1 MRTIHLGRVSIPR
14 SLSVFHAV
22 AKVAKSAD
30 EMVLV
35 SSTPAGPFVSVG
47 YHQLA
52 RRELNIPYCE
62 SHGIPVAR
70 RLVGGGAV
78 LLDSH
83 QTFWHLIMPGAHA
96 AIRDLYNALMPA
108 PVAAYQR
115 FGVNAEH
122 RPLNDLIVGQKKI
135 GGTGAATIAESLV
148 FVGSWMFDFNREL
161 MGHVLNVPS
170 EKFRDKTIESLR
182 DYMTTM
188 KDELGENNLPSS
200 EEAMNVLTEEF
211 VNLLDSPAHADH
223 LTEEEEAESER
234 LTHKLF
240 DPQFVFQ
247 NEGWTT
253 LGRKIRDG
261 VYLYEGLYKTPTG
274 LIRMIWLEQDKW
286 IENIWLGGDL
296 LIDPQDGLSRLAADL
311 TRERFLVSELA
322 DRLAAS
328 FAAVP
333 LTGLTPS
340 DLLEAYKHR
349 LSLVPED
356 SASMK

>member
-1 MRTIHLGRVSIPR
+1 MRTIHLGRVAIPR

-22 AKVAKSAD
+22 AAVAKSTD
-30 EMVLV
+30 EMVLI

-52 RRELNIPYCE
+52 GRELNVSYCE
-62 SHGIPVAR
+62 SHGIPIAR

-96 AIRDLYNALMPA
+96 AIKDLYAALMPA

-115 FGVNAEH
+115 FGIAAEH
-122 RPLNDLIVGQKKI
+122 RPLNDLVVGQKKI
-135 GGTGAATIAESLV
+135 GGTGAATIGESLV
-148 FVGSWMFDFNREL
+148 FVGSWMFDFDREL
-161 MGHVLNVPS
+161 MAHVLNVPS

-188 KDELGENNLPSS
+188 KDELGENRLPSP
-200 EEAMNVLTEEF
+200 EEAMDVLTEEF
-211 VNLLDSPAHADH
+211 VNLLDTPAHADT
-223 LTEEEEAESER
+223 LTDEEEKESER
-234 LTHKLF
+234 LAQKLF
-240 DPQFVFQ
+240 DPEFVFQ

-261 VYLYEGLYKTPTG
+261 VYLYEGLHKTPSG
-274 LIRMIWLEQDKW
+274 LIRMIWLEQDGW

-296 LIDPQDGLSRLAADL
+296 VIEPQDGLSRLTADL
-311 TRERFLVSELA
+311 TRQRFLATDFA
-322 DRLAAS
+322 DRLAESLAR
-328 FAAVP
+328 VP

-340 DLLEAYKHR
+340 DLVEAYQHK
-349 LSLVPED
+349 LSIAPV
-356 SASMK
+356 STSMK

>member
-1 MRTIHLGRVSIPR
+1 
-14 SLSVFHAV
+14 
-22 AKVAKSAD
+22 
-30 EMVLV
+30 
-35 SSTPAGPFVSVG
+35 
-47 YHQLA
+47 
-52 RRELNIPYCE
+52 
-62 SHGIPVAR
+62 
-70 RLVGGGAV
+70 
-78 LLDSH
+78 
-83 QTFWHLIMPGAHA
+83 
-96 AIRDLYNALMPA
+96 
-108 PVAAYQR
+108 
-115 FGVNAEH
+115 
-122 RPLNDLIVGQKKI
+122 
-135 GGTGAATIAESLV
+135 
-148 FVGSWMFDFNREL
+148 MFDFNREL

-274 LIRMIWLEQDKW
+274 LIRMIWIEQDKW

-296 LIDPQDGLSRLAADL
+296 LIDPQDGLSRLGADL